1 MNEPNSSLHLELR
14 HLRTLAAIRD
24 TGSIAMA
31 AKRLHLTQSALSHQL
46 KALENQIGSPLLARH
61 KRRELRFTAAGDRLL
76 QLADDIL
83 PRIDNAER
91 DIRDLGSGNRGRLH
105 ISIECHSCFDWLL
118 PTMDSYREQWPQ
130 IELDLSLA
138 YSLDPLPALLDGLI
152 DMVITSDPTAHAG
165 VTYQPLFRYQSVLV
179 MASDHRLSDHDAI
192 KPADL
197 AGETLLT
204 YPVARQRLD
213 VFRHFLE
220 PAGVEVGAVRTA
232 ELTSMIVQLVA
243 SRRGVAVLPAW
254 AIDKYLRDGY
264 ITTRPLA
271 PPGKQIPPPGKQT
284 APGKKASEQN
294 AGLWSTLYTAVRRE
308 QGTLPYIEAFTEL
321 ARNITHEQLDG
332 IEPLAAAG

>member
-1 MNEPNSSLHLELR
+1 MSEPAHPLHLEFR
-14 HLRTLAAIRD
+14 HLRTLIAIRD
-24 TGSIAMA
+24 TGSIATA

-46 KALENQIGSPLLARH
+46 KGLENQLGSAIIARH
-61 KRRELRFTAAGDRLL
+61 KRRELRFTAAGQRLL

-91 DIRDLGSGNRGRLH
+91 DIHDLVSGNRGRLH

-118 PTMDSYREQWPQ
+118 PAMDRYREEWPQ

-165 VTYQPLFRYQSVLV
+165 VSYQPLFRYQSVLV
-179 MASDHRLSDHDAI
+179 IPSGHELSKKKFI
-192 KPADL
+192 EPADM

-204 YPVARQRLD
+204 SPVARQRLD

-254 AIDKYLRDGY
+254 ALEKYLRDDY
-264 ITTRPLA
+264 VITRPL
-271 PPGKQIPPPGKQT
+271 GSDGM
-284 APGKKASEQN
+284 
-294 AGLWSTLYTAVRRE
+294 WSTLYTAVRRE
-308 QGTLPYIEAFTEL
+308 QNALPYVEAFTEL
-321 ARNITHEQLDG
+321 ARNLTHEQLDG
-332 IEPLAAAG
+332 ILPVPESA

>member
-1 MNEPNSSLHLELR
+1 MSDPAHRLHLEFR
-14 HLRTLAAIRD
+14 HLRTLIAIRD
-24 TGSIAMA
+24 TGSIATA

-46 KALENQIGSPLLARH
+46 KGLENQLGSAIIARH
-61 KRRELRFTAAGDRLL
+61 KKRELRFTAAGQRLL

-91 DIRDLGSGNRGRLH
+91 DIHDLVSGNRGRLH

-118 PTMDSYREQWPQ
+118 PAMDRYREEWPQ

-165 VTYQPLFRYQSVLV
+165 VSYQPLFRYQSVLV
-179 MASDHRLSDHDAI
+179 IPGNHELSKKDFI
-192 KPADL
+192 EPADM

-254 AIDKYLRDGY
+254 ALEKYLRDDY
-264 ITTRPLA
+264 VITRPL
-271 PPGKQIPPPGKQT
+271 GSDGM
-284 APGKKASEQN
+284 
-294 AGLWSTLYTAVRRE
+294 WSTLYTAVRRE
-308 QGTLPYIEAFTEL
+308 QNALPYVEAFTEL
-321 ARNITHEQLDG
+321 ARNLTHEQLDG
-332 IEPLAAAG
+332 ILPVAESA

>member
-1 MNEPNSSLHLELR
+1 MNEPAQRLHLEFR
-14 HLRTLAAIRD
+14 HLRTLLAIRD
-24 TGSIAMA
+24 TGSIAAA

-46 KALENQIGSPLLARH
+46 KGLEKQLGSPILARH
-61 KRRELRFTAAGDRLL
+61 KRRELRFTAAGQRLL

-91 DIRDLGSGNRGRLH
+91 DLHDLAGGNRGRLH

-118 PTMDSYREQWPQ
+118 PAMDRYREEWPQ

-138 YSLDPLPALLDGLI
+138 YSLDPLPALLDGMI
-152 DMVITSDPTAHAG
+152 DMVITSDPTTHAG
-165 VTYQPLFRYQSVLV
+165 ISYQPLFRYQSVLV
-179 MASDHRLSDHDAI
+179 MASDHRLSDHATI
-192 KPADL
+192 EPADL

-220 PAGVEVGAVRTA
+220 PAGVEVGTVRTA

-254 AIDKYLRDGY
+254 AIEKYSRDDY
-264 ITTRPLA
+264 VITRPL
-271 PPGKQIPPPGKQT
+271 GDEGMW
-284 APGKKASEQN
+284 G
-294 AGLWSTLYTAVRRE
+294 TLYTAVRRE
-308 QGTLPYIEAFTEL
+308 QSALPYVDAFTTL
-321 ARNITHEQLDG
+321 ARHLTREQFDG
-332 IEPLAAAG
+332 ILPVAESA

>member
-1 MNEPNSSLHLELR
+1 MTEPVHRLHLEFR
-14 HLRTLAAIRD
+14 HLRTLIAIRD
-24 TGSIAMA
+24 TGSIATA

-46 KALENQIGSPLLARH
+46 KGLENQLGSAILARH
-61 KRRELRFTAAGDRLL
+61 KRRELRFTAAGQRLL

-91 DIRDLGSGNRGRLH
+91 DIHDLVSGNRGRLH

-118 PTMDSYREQWPQ
+118 PAMDRYREEWPQ

-138 YSLDPLPALLDGLI
+138 YSLDPLPALLDGMI

-165 VTYQPLFRYQSVLV
+165 VSYQPLFRYQSVLV
-179 MASDHRLSDHDAI
+179 IPSDHELSEKDFI
-192 KPADL
+192 EPADMT
-197 AGETLLT
+197 GETLLT

-254 AIDKYLRDGY
+254 ALEKYLRDDY
-264 ITTRPLA
+264 VITRPL
-271 PPGKQIPPPGKQT
+271 GSDGM
-284 APGKKASEQN
+284 
-294 AGLWSTLYTAVRRE
+294 WSTLYTAVRRE
-308 QGTLPYIEAFTEL
+308 QNALPYVEAFTEL
-321 ARNITHEQLDG
+321 ARNLTHEQLDG
-332 IEPLAAAG
+332 ILPVQETA